1 MEKGKLEKRIATLG
15 ELVQEQLESK
25 DDYKLN
31 CQKPDLERPRLKKL
45 LTGMSGQKERREK
58 NGKGK
63 LC

>member
-31 CQKPDLERPRLKKL
+31 CQKPDLERPRLKKSRNSFSVNSIHPL
-45 LTGMSGQKERREK
+45 
-58 NGKGK
+58 
-63 LC
+63 

>member
-1 MEKGKLEKRIATLG
+1 VEKGKLEKRIATLG

-45 LTGMSGQKERREK
+45 FDDSKKFL
-58 NGKGK
+58 
-63 LC
+63 